1 MANLITLG
9 RIGLLFVGIFFIYTF
24 GIIGKLLAFF
34 LFLAVIIMDW
44 LDGYVARI
52 NGVAS
57 PEGAVVDILGDR
69 IVENSLW
76 IVYAHI
82 GLIPVW
88 VPIVV
93 VIRGF
98 LTDAVRSIAYTKGKT
113 PFGEQTMMKSKVGK
127 FLVASRFSRALYA
140 GAKMV
145 SFAYLSLYLAIAEG
159 AGKYSWLSN
168 NMAVYKDTLYTV
180 GLTLVYTT
188 IALCIIRALPV
199 LYDGKELI
207 QISLP
212 AGRQI
217 KR

>member
-24 GIIGKLLAFF
+24 GVIGKLLAFF
-34 LFLAVIIMDW
+34 LFIAVIIMDW

-52 NGVAS
+52 NGVAG
-57 PEGAVVDILGDR
+57 PGGAVIDILGDR

-98 LTDAVRSIAYTKGKT
+98 LTDAVRSIAYAKGKT

-159 AGKYSWLSN
+159 AGEYSWLS
-168 NMAVYKDTLYTV
+168 NMAVYKDTLYII
-180 GLTLVYTT
+180 GLILVYATVV
-188 IALCIIRALPV
+188 LCIIRALPV
-199 LYDGKELI
+199 FYDGKELI